1 MRFSLEKIKKLPQV
15 APTHWLKG
23 SVDAFF
29 ASPLDFLTK
38 ARNDLG
44 PSFRFRAGLK
54 WFCIFTS
61 PVEIQEIFS
70 NPHNDTLLKEQNT
83 AMILGQTV
91 LTANGET
98 WKRQRKEA
106 NKYFSKDHLNSLF
119 LSLNKII
126 NKRMIETVPDNNPV
140 TISIHDF
147 SVNLVCDLTIGLLFK
162 VETKG
167 DYSKLSHSVHL
178 MTDYIRRYSSSLI
191 KLPLWIPTK
200 NNREFKLAHTEFENF
215 FRELNSKTSQSGDG
229 NLLKYLS
236 NDPKCSEQELYN
248 EAMTF
253 FVAGFETTAN
263 ALFWIIYCLA
273 HNPVALKKIQDEVQ
287 ILDLD
292 SFDGLESLKKLPY
305 TRASVTE
312 GLRLYPVAW
321 FRSKVAVK
329 DTTIGGYEIHK
340 GNIIWVCSYLTHRDE
355 SLFKDAET
363 FRPERF
369 LPENAKEVK
378 PFSYVPFGGGKT
390 FCIGKEMA
398 MMELV
403 MVIAHLFKSYEF
415 DFSKT
420 PTLNPLASI
429 TLRPKDAWNV
439 SVRRK

>member
-1 MRFSLEKIKKLPQV
+1 MRFSLEKTKKLPQV

-23 SVDAFF
+23 SVDEFF
-29 ASPLDFLTK
+29 ASPLEFLTK
-38 ARNDLG
+38 AKAELG
-44 PSFRFRAGLK
+44 PSFRFRAGPK

-70 NPHNDTLLKEQNT
+70 NPHNETLLKEQNT

-119 LSLNKII
+119 VSLTKMI
-126 NKRMIETVPDNNPV
+126 NKRMDETVPENAPV
-140 TISIHDF
+140 TINIHDF

-162 VETKG
+162 AEAGG
-167 DYSKLSHSVHL
+167 DFSKLSHSVHL
-178 MTDYIRRYSSSLI
+178 MTDYIRRYSSSLV

-200 NNREFKLAHTEFENF
+200 NNREFKKAHTEFENY
-215 FRELNSKTSQSGDG
+215 FRELNSRASQNGDG
-229 NLLKYLS
+229 NLLKHLS
-236 NDPKCSEQELYN
+236 NDPHCTEQELYN

-263 ALFWIIYCLA
+263 ALFWIMYCLA
-273 HNPVALKKIQDEVQ
+273 NNPEALKQIQNEVRD
-287 ILDLD
+287 LDLEAFD
-292 SFDGLESLKKLPY
+292 SLESLKKLPY

-329 DTTIGGYEIHK
+329 DTTIGGFEVSK
-340 GNIIWVCSYLTHRDE
+340 GNIVWVCSYLTHRDE
-355 SLFKDAET
+355 SLFKDAEA

-403 MVIAHLFKSYEF
+403 MVVAHLFKSYEF

-420 PTLNPLASI
+420 PELRPLASI
-429 TLRPKDAWNV
+429 TLRPKDAWTV

>member
-1 MRFSLEKIKKLPQV
+1 MEKSQKLPSV
-15 APTHWLKG
+15 PPTHWLKG
-23 SVDAFF
+23 SVDEFF

-38 ARNDLG
+38 AKAEHG
-44 PSFRFRAGLK
+44 PSFRFRAGPK

-70 NPHNDTLLKEQNT
+70 NPHNETLLKEQNT

-119 LSLNKII
+119 ASLTKMI
-126 NKRMIETVPDNNPV
+126 NTRMDK
-140 TISIHDF
+140 TIQGKDSVSINVHDF

-162 VETKG
+162 AEAEG
-167 DYSKLSHSVHL
+167 DFNQLSHSVHL
-178 MTDYIRRYSSSLI
+178 MTDYIRRYSSSLV
-191 KLPLWIPTK
+191 KLPRWIPTK
-200 NNREFKLAHTEFENF
+200 NNLQFKKAHKEFEKY
-215 FRELNSKTSQSGDG
+215 FRELNSKASQTGEG
-229 NLLKYLS
+229 NLLKHLS
-236 NDPKCSEQELYN
+236 NDPNCSEQELYN

-263 ALFWIIYCLA
+263 ALFWCLYCLA
-273 HNPVALKKIQDEVQ
+273 KNPEAIKKIQDEVKD
-287 ILDLD
+287 LDLN
-292 SFDGLESLKKLPY
+292 SFSDLESLKKLPY
-305 TRASVTE
+305 TRAAVTE

-321 FRSKVAVK
+321 FRSKVAAK
-329 DTTIGGYEIHK
+329 DTTIGGFEISK
-340 GNIIWVCSYLTHRDE
+340 GNIVWVCAYLTHRDE
-355 SLFKDAET
+355 TIWPNASAFM
-363 FRPERF
+363 PERF
-369 LPENAKEVK
+369 LNENAKNVK

-415 DFSKT
+415 DFSNT
-420 PTLNPLASI
+420 PELKPLASI
-429 TLRPKDAWNV
+429 TLRPKEAWNV
-439 SVRRK
+439 TMRKR